1 MNASTE
7 TVGGAPYALCG
18 TMKNEPNP
26 AGAHMRKR
34 RLRGES
40 ARMGGGPHANAPSGD
55 ASATRELGARP
66 VRMACRSG
74 LGISRE
80 RPPARPKDGTLC
92 RRCNCVTLCRGTAR
106 AGAHRNGR
114 ATARGRHRTIWVRGA
129 LNLPL

>member
-74 LGISRE
+74 
-80 RPPARPKDGTLC
+80 
-92 RRCNCVTLCRGTAR
+92 
-106 AGAHRNGR
+106 
-114 ATARGRHRTIWVRGA
+114 RGA
-129 LNLPL
+129 WDLTRTPPCKAQRRNSLP